1 MNALALEYEQDFHS
15 WIEKH
20 ISLLKTGNV
29 NDLDKEHLIEEL
41 EGMANRDRN
50 ELVSHFKILIAH
62 LLKWQFQ
69 LNQLNERWS
78 DFKGSSWRATI
89 VEQRSEIQDQLEN
102 IPSLKRSLEE
112 AITKAYPKA
121 VSLAVDETGLSKKT
135 FPQNCPY
142 TIEQLLE
149 KNFGSDI
156 VMSDIMV
163 IFRE

>member
-1 MNALALEYEQDFHS
+1 MNALELEYEKDFHN
-15 WIEKH
+15 WIEQH
-20 ISLLKTGNV
+20 IYLLKTGQV
-29 NDLDKEHLIEEL
+29 HELDKAHLIEEL

-78 DFKGSSWRATI
+78 DFKGSSWRGTI

-112 AITKAYPKA
+112 VIIKAYPKA
-121 VSLAVDETGLSKKT
+121 VSLAVKETGLLHQV
-135 FPQNCPY
+135 FPKDCPY
-142 TIEQLLE
+142 SIQQILDDDYYP
-149 KNFGSDI
+149 N
-156 VMSDIMV
+156 
-163 IFRE
+163 

>member
-1 MNALALEYEQDFHS
+1 MNTLALEYEQDFHS

-20 ISLLKTGNV
+20 INLLKTGNV

-69 LNQLNERWS
+69 LNQLNDRWS
-78 DFKGSSWRATI
+78 EFKGGSWKATI
-89 VEQRSEIQDQLEN
+89 IEQRSEIQDQLES

-112 AITKAYPKA
+112 AVIKAYPKA
-121 VSLAVDETGLSKKT
+121 VSLAAKETGFPPKT
-135 FPQNCPY
+135 FPKECPY
-142 TIEQLLE
+142 SVEQLLGDDFYP
-149 KNFGSDI
+149 NSN
-156 VMSDIMV
+156 
-163 IFRE
+163 